1 MIMKGFIKQLH
12 DEKVTPEEFQN
23 FVEEYL
29 NRCYHGG
36 NYELA
41 LGYMMQSK
49 LEAEYDLETAK
60 YSNDQY
66 LYLSAQ
72 QRLLK
77 FRTINL

>member
-1 MIMKGFIKQLH
+1 MIMKGFVKQLH
-12 DEKVTPEEFQN
+12 DEKVTPEEFKN

-29 NRCYHGG
+29 DRCYHGG
-36 NYELA
+36 NYELT
-41 LGYMMQSK
+41 LGYIMQSK
-49 LEAEYDLETAK
+49 LEAEYDLEIAK

-77 FRTINL
+77 FEIADI